1 MKGRLNQSTLSGT
14 GRHSTTRIEALS
26 DGVFAIAMTLMI
38 FYIKVPQ
45 VPSERV
51 TAELTRRLLDLW
63 PQFLVYVISFVM
75 LGVYWVGHH
84 NQYRHIRRTNRI
96 LLWIN
101 NALLLS
107 VTLIPFSTSLVGS
120 YPTHQVAV
128 ILYATN
134 LVLVGVVLFCH
145 WRYATS
151 RHALVD
157 RNLDPTLIRL
167 ANRRILMGPALLA
180 LAIAFSFVSTLGSL
194 ALCGLVPVFYIMPGK
209 IDHFWEP
216 TPSE

>member
-107 VTLIPFSTSLVGS
+107 VTLIPFSTSLVGVTPPIRSPS
-120 YPTHQVAV
+120 YSTQPISFLSA
-128 ILYATN
+128 
-134 LVLVGVVLFCH
+134 LFCSAIG
-145 WRYATS
+145 ATL
-151 RHALVD
+151 RHGMLWWTGIST
-157 RNLDPTLIRL
+157 RRL
-167 ANRRILMGPALLA
+167 
-180 LAIAFSFVSTLGSL
+180 S
-194 ALCGLVPVFYIMPGK
+194 GLQTEGF
-209 IDHFWEP
+209 
-216 TPSE
+216 

>member
-1 MKGRLNQSTLSGT
+1 MESKLNRSVSSGS

-134 LVLVGVVLFCH
+134 LVLVGVVLFSH

-157 RNLDPTLIRL
+157 RNLDPALIRL
-167 ANRRILMGPALLA
+167 ANRRLLMGPALLA
-180 LAIAFSFVSTLGSL
+180 LRL
-194 ALCGLVPVFYIMPGK
+194 
-209 IDHFWEP
+209 HFP
-216 TPSE
+216 L

>member
-1 MKGRLNQSTLSGT
+1 
-14 GRHSTTRIEALS
+14 
-26 DGVFAIAMTLMI
+26 
-38 FYIKVPQ
+38 
-45 VPSERV
+45 
-51 TAELTRRLLDLW
+51 
-63 PQFLVYVISFVM
+63 
-75 LGVYWVGHH
+75 
-84 NQYRHIRRTNRI
+84 RHIRQTNRI

-134 LVLVGVVLFCH
+134 LVLVGVVLFSH

-151 RHALVD
+151 RHVLVD
-157 RNLDPTLIRL
+157 RNLDPALIRL

-180 LAIAFSFVSTLGSL
+180 LAIAFSFVSTL
-194 ALCGLVPVFYIMPGK
+194 
-209 IDHFWEP
+209 
-216 TPSE
+216 